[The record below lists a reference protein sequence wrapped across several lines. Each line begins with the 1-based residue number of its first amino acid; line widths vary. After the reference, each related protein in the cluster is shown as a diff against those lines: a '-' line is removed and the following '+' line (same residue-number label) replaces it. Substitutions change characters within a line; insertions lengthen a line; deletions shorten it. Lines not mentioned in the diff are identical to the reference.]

1 MPNPENT
8 PATDAV
14 KLLSEFLHEPDF
26 DQLSADE
33 IRVRLK
39 EAHVDI
45 EEVQRRFKAALA
57 QAGGRVALAAA
68 QQRREAF
75 MAKIAD
81 LKNQIAGGTELR
93 EHLRPL
99 VERLF
104 ADSATAAV
112 AWRNFEKATDD
123 DLRSMI
129 EDMSLLEELE
139 KDDRSTPQT

>member
-1 MPNPENT
+1 MPDPENT

-14 KLLSEFLHEPDF
+14 KLLAEFLYEPELN
-26 DQLSADE
+26 LSADE

-45 EEVQRRFKAALA
+45 AQVEKRFRAALA
-57 QAGGRVALAAA
+57 QARGRSALATA

-75 MAKIAD
+75 LSKISD
-81 LKNQIAGGTELR
+81 LKKQLATSSEVR
-93 EHLRPL
+93 EHVRQL
-99 VERLF
+99 VEKLF
-104 ADSATAAV
+104 GQEATAAV

-129 EDMSLLEELE
+129 EDMTLLEELE
-139 KDDRSTPQT
+139 KDDQSTPTT